1 MATKLK
7 WKVFTKVIKMP
18 SREARV
24 RKTKCLIKNERKRN
38 LIRNRVEKLV

>member
-7 WKVFTKVIKMP
+7 WKVFTNVIKMP
-18 SREARV
+18 SQEARV

-38 LIRNRVEKLV
+38 LIRTGVDKLV